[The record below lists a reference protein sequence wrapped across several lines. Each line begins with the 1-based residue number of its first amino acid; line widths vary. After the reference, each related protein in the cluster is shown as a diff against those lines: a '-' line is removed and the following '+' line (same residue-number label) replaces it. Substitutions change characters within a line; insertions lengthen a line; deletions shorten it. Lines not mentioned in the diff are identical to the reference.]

1 MSSPCLPRSW
11 VRFLALTPWRVLL
24 GLQFPPYSSPMISG
38 LCGTVRTHKAC
49 QLPRRGP
56 ILASRVGRYKDSGS
70 IAGMG
75 TAQVPE
81 QGTVSQGTG
90 VPGAAGQEEPHLP
103 QLHPLPSGA
112 KSGCEKAHT
121 KTNPV
126 LREPCT
132 VLGARALPHSHIRA
146 GRFNWLCSPMN
157 LLEVLDVGSPRGR
170 GPCQQWQ
177 RKDVCAKWCISTTHA
192 APFIVPS
199 LPSPAHPPGH
209 PPSQP
214 GLCKCFQTRVRE
226 QGASLPAPVGRKMG
240 KQDPAWSAGA
250 AQHPPLHRQ
259 LPQGGWDPA
268 EGLGGRSW
276 NTEPPTLGMG

>member
-1 MSSPCLPRSW
+1 
-11 VRFLALTPWRVLL
+11 
-24 GLQFPPYSSPMISG
+24 
-38 LCGTVRTHKAC
+38 
-49 QLPRRGP
+49 
-56 ILASRVGRYKDSGS
+56 
-70 IAGMG
+70 MG

-157 LLEVLDVGSPRGR
+157 LLDVRSPRGR

-177 RKDVCAKWCISTTHA
+177 RKDVCAKWCIPTTHA

-199 LPSPAHPPGH
+199 LPSPVHPPGH
-209 PPSQP
+209 PPPSQGCASASRHGSGNRGLPCLPPSAERWENKTQP
-214 GLCKCFQTRVRE
+214 GPQVLPSTHRCTVSFPRE
-226 QGASLPAPVGRKMG
+226 AGIQQKGWGVAAGTLNPPPWGWGEAAPCALYPLSWGSGLSWGADAEIIWVVLPRAQRWCCRGAWHSAPGSHFCWGPCAACGG
-240 KQDPAWSAGA
+240 KSAWK
-250 AQHPPLHRQ
+250 
-259 LPQGGWDPA
+259 
-268 EGLGGRSW
+268 
-276 NTEPPTLGMG
+276 